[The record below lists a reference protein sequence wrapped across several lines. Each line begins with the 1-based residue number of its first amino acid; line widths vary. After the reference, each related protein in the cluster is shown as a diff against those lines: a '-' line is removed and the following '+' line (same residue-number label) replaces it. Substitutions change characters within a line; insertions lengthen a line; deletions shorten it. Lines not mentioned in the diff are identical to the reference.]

1 MSYSSSPALRC
12 WIAAVLAT
20 SAVNVTLAA
29 ERNVGTDFEVVNEV
43 VVTGTRVAD
52 RSRLDTLAPVD
63 VLAVETLEKQG
74 NLELA
79 QSLSTAVPSLNFPRP
94 AISDGTDSIRPATL
108 RGLAP
113 DQTLVLVNSK
123 RRHQT
128 ALVNVNNTIGRGSAA
143 VDLNAIPLAA
153 IERVEVLRDGAS
165 AQYGSDAIAG
175 VVNIQLREAR
185 EGGEATLTFG
195 TYETDVDT
203 ARGSRSENDGDT
215 LVASIWNGFPIAD
228 TGFLTVSAEYRDR
241 DPTSRGDID
250 TRAGANLLGT
260 VPSRYG
266 DPDTEDSTFY
276 LNTGIPL
283 NDKAQLYGWVGYQQ
297 RDGEAAAFPR
307 LINDNQGRVSPLL
320 PNGFVPVITTDIDD
334 VALGLGTRGTL
345 GKWDFDVSAV
355 YGLNEIDYGVENTAN
370 ASLGAASPTS
380 FDAGGLEYDQLTVSA
395 GLVRLFEVG
404 ASKIPLNVALGV
416 EARRETY
423 SINAGQPESFIQ
435 GTVLTPMGNPP
446 NQTLGLAPRG
456 AQGFPGFQD
465 RDERDED
472 REAYGAYVD
481 VEAQFT
487 EKFLASAAARA
498 EDYSDFGSALTGKL
512 SARYNFTENFAV
524 RSTVSTGFKAP
535 ALQQSFF
542 SSVQTSFIGGV
553 PFEIGTFPV
562 DSRPAIALGAQDLDE
577 EESVNYS
584 VGFVVRA
591 GNFEATLDAYRI
603 DIDDRIVLSE
613 NLNTGAVDQPDIS
626 GILAP
631 FGVRGGR
638 FFLNGVDTETEGLDL
653 VLRQKFATEVGRFDI
668 TAFANYNN
676 TDVTKVPQAVASL
689 TSRPVLFGRINVN
702 TFEDGTPDVKAGLGT
717 DWSYAVRFGS
727 IGANLKAT
735 YYGEVIEPTAPTTVN
750 GVTTMDIDLGEHV
763 LLDLSLRAKVGE
775 KLNITLGVDNLT
787 DEYPDK
793 TPAGLNPQAALAYS
807 RYSPFGFNGRFVY
820 GRASFSW

>member
-1 MSYSSSPALRC
+1 MSYSSSPALRN

-20 SAVNVTLAA
+20 SAVSSTLAA
-29 ERNVGTDFEVVNEV
+29 ERNVGTDFETVNEV

-52 RSRLDTLAPVD
+52 RSRFDTLAPVD
-63 VLAVETLEKQG
+63 IVSAENLAKQG
-74 NLELA
+74 NTELA
-79 QSLSTAVPSLNFPRP
+79 QALSTAIPSINFPRP

-185 EGGEATLTFG
+185 EGGEASLTFG
-195 TYETDVDT
+195 TYETDVET
-203 ARGSRSENDGDT
+203 AGGDRSESDGDT
-215 LVASIWNGFPIAD
+215 LTASIWNGFGVGD
-228 TGFLTVSAEYRDR
+228 TGFLTLSAEYRDR
-241 DPTSRGDID
+241 DPTSRGDVD
-250 TRAGANLLGT
+250 TRPGAALLGS

-266 DPDTEDSTFY
+266 DPDIEDATFY
-276 LNTGIPL
+276 LNTGVPI
-283 NDKAQLYGWVGYQQ
+283 NDKAQVYGWVGYQQ

-307 LINDNQGRVSPLL
+307 LANDAQGRVSPLL
-320 PNGFVPVITTDIDD
+320 PNGFLPIITTEVDD
-334 VALGLGTRGTL
+334 LALGIGTRGTV
-345 GKWDFDVSAV
+345 GKWDFDVATV
-355 YGLNEIDYGVENTAN
+355 YGLNEIDYGVQNTAN
-370 ASLGAASPTS
+370 VSLGAMSPTS
-380 FDAGGLEYDQLTVSA
+380 FDAGGLEYDQVTFNA

-423 SINAGQPESFIQ
+423 TINAGQPESFIQ
-435 GTVLTPMGNPP
+435 GGVPTLQGNPP
-446 NQTLGLAPRG
+446 MLNTAPPG
-456 AQGFPGFQD
+456 AQGFPGFRITDQ
-465 RDERDED
+465 RDED

-481 VEAQFT
+481 LEAQLT
-487 EKFLASAAARA
+487 DKFLASAAARV
-498 EDYSDFGSALTGKL
+498 EDYSDFGSALTGKV
-512 SARYNFTENFAV
+512 SGRYNFTENFGV

-535 ALQQSFF
+535 GLQQAFF
-542 SSVQTSFIGGV
+542 TSVQTSFIGGI
-553 PFEIGTFPV
+553 PFEIGTFAA
-562 DSRPAIALGAQDLDE
+562 DSAPAMALGAQELEE

-584 VGFVVRA
+584 LGFVVRA
-591 GNFEATLDAYRI
+591 GNFEATVDAYRI

-613 NLNTGAVDQPDIS
+613 NLNTGAVPSPDITP
-626 GILAP
+626 ILAP
-631 FGVRGGR
+631 LGVRGGR
-638 FFLNGVDTETEGLDL
+638 FFLNGVDTETEGVDV
-653 VLRQKFATEVGRFDI
+653 VLRQKFAAGSAGSIDLSV
-668 TAFANYNN
+668 FANYNN

-702 TFEDGTPDVKAGLGT
+702 TFEDGTPDVKAGLIG
-717 DWSYAVRFGS
+717 DWSKQVRFGS

-750 GVTTMDIDLGEHV
+750 GVTMMDIDLGEHV
-763 LLDLSLRAKVGE
+763 LVDLSLRAKVGE
-775 KLNITLGVDNLT
+775 KVNITFGVDNLT

-793 TPAGLNPQAALAYS
+793 TAAGLNPQAALAYS
-807 RYSPFGFNGRFVY
+807 RYSPFGFNGRFLY